1 MRAKEVLRIMA
12 QRRRKS
18 IQDKR
23 KKAKERTSILLCTI
37 AAVGVVV
44 LSLVICLIVFDYKPA
59 VQTGASAAST
69 PLPFDVNTPFS
80 ISDLTASQLT
90 QIRQQGRLHV
100 SDGPR
105 GISIGDS
112 LDKII
117 ERYPSGLTVKQDN
130 SEQTGMQ
137 SDEEII
143 LYCADYFEN
152 QNGVMTALPP
162 RGLLTVDNGS
172 IIVTLLAPTSAYPVG
187 TKDSYGSY
195 EHIYCLYTI
204 DPDSSTVSEI
214 VLGIDR

>member
-1 MRAKEVLRIMA
+1 MA

-69 PLPFDVNTPFS
+69 PLPFDANTPFS

-195 EHIYCLYTI
+195 EHVYCLYTI